1 MNTSQLRL
9 VVVLLYGAS
18 GITALAYE
26 VLWMRPIGLL
36 FGIGNFGVVI
46 TVAAFMAGLGVGSLM
61 GSRLYRSAR
70 WALMLF
76 AAIEGGVALFALLLP
91 TLLPMLDQQ
100 LITMGGSVS
109 IGVWQMWEAVA
120 AFVLLLLPAS
130 AMGLAFPLILTAAR
144 HFNLSVATL
153 YGANA
158 LGGVVGALLPLLLL
172 PLVGWSSALHWVL
185 LLGML
190 LGLCAFMVAK
200 GLPAAAHASKPQ
212 WPSSHPQ
219 LLDMVAYA
227 GVGAAA
233 LMIEIGWVRMFGMV
247 LLRTEYL
254 LALILALMLLGIG
267 GGSLLARRW
276 YAPQLLLLLPWLA
289 ALGVLGSLV
298 AWPWLGQWAGAAQF
312 DSLGAAI
319 VLQGALVAL
328 LTLPTTL
335 VLGAWLPL
343 LAQRLKMDGAT
354 HGTAAWLYGANSVGA
369 AVGAVVA
376 GMVLM
381 PWLGT
386 PATLLLAAL
395 LLLLC
400 ALRWGGAWRLQ
411 GGVLLAFAL
420 LASLWW
426 QMPAANLLTAAVADT
441 VELDRFEDAVNVTH
455 VVQRPDGERLL
466 LADLQRMDAAT
477 DPTSVAVQKNQ
488 ARLPLLLYPDAKRVL
503 FLGLGTGIT
512 AAGSLPWKGVD
523 RTAVEL
529 SPGAIAAATR
539 WFAPVNGDISNH
551 AHIVHDDVRRF
562 LRRGSSVGYDII
574 IGDLFH
580 PDMAGRGA
588 LLSVEQFT
596 RVRQRLAPKGLFVQ
610 WIAINQFDIANLAVV
625 FATFHHVFPDGVIFI
640 DGYRLALVARPGA
653 SLQLSAKIPFGGD
666 GGEGAM
672 TWRAR
677 LWGGVPAVDA
687 QLQSEW
693 WPVIEYTLP
702 KVRYRDTSV
711 MVRSWQWLLQ
721 FRAADRAAADALH
734 LRQDQRLQFGQARRA
749 NLLNVRSWIAE
760 LQGDGRAANQLVGD
774 AYRYNPDNRWASF
787 AIADRLMRSIDAN
800 HLPAGVTRLQAL
812 QQLLLIRPDHEQALR
827 MMIAFTANNAVLQ
840 RKWRQRLHQIAPLAQ
855 LP

>member
-1 MNTSQLRL
+1 
-9 VVVLLYGAS
+9 
-18 GITALAYE
+18 
-26 VLWMRPIGLL
+26 MRPIGLL

-46 TVAAFMAGLGVGSLM
+46 TVAAFMAGLGVGSLL
-61 GSRLYRSAR
+61 GSRIHLSAR
-70 WALMLF
+70 LALMLF
-76 AAIEGGVALFALLLP
+76 AAIESAIALFAFLLP
-91 TLLPMLDQQ
+91 TLLPLLDQQ
-100 LITMGGSVS
+100 LIAVGAS
-109 IGVWQMWEAVA
+109 ISLTAWQMLEAAV

-130 AMGLAFPLILTAAR
+130 AMGLAFPLILTTAR
-144 HFNLSVATL
+144 DLNLSVATL

-158 LGGVVGALLPLLLL
+158 LGGVVGALLPLALL
-172 PLVGWSSALHWVL
+172 PFVGWSSALHWVL
-185 LLGML
+185 LLGLL
-190 LGLCAFMVAK
+190 LGLSALMVAK
-200 GLPAAAHASKPQ
+200 RLPAAVHAAKP
-212 WPSSHPQ
+212 PLSGSHPP

-276 YAPQLLLLLPWLA
+276 QAPQLLLLLPWLA

-298 AWPWLGQWAGAAQF
+298 AWPWLGQWAGSAQF
-312 DSLGAAI
+312 DGLAEAI

-343 LAQRLKMDGAT
+343 LAQRLKTDGAT

-381 PWLGT
+381 PWVGT
-386 PATLLLAAL
+386 PATLLLAAM

-400 ALRWGGAWRLQ
+400 AMRWGGNRWRLQ
-411 GGVLLAFAL
+411 GGVLLVFAL
-420 LASLWW
+420 LASVWW
-426 QMPAANLLTAAVADT
+426 QMPAANLLTPAVADT

-455 VVQRPDGERLL
+455 VVQQPDGERLL

-512 AAGSLPWKGVD
+512 AAGSLPWRGID

-529 SPGAIAAATR
+529 SPGAISAAKR

-551 AHIVHDDVRRF
+551 ARIVHDDVRRF
-562 LRRGSSVGYDII
+562 LRRGSSRYDLI

-588 LLSVEQFT
+588 LLSVEQFA

-610 WIAINQFDIANLAVV
+610 WLAINQFDIANLSVV
-625 FATFHHVFPDGVIFI
+625 FATFHRVFPDGVLFI

-653 SLQLSAKIPFGGD
+653 ALQLSAAIPSGGD

-677 LWGGVPAVDA
+677 LWGGVPALDA
-687 QLQSEW
+687 PIQSEW
-693 WPVIEYTLP
+693 WPVIEYALP
-702 KVRYRDTSV
+702 KVRYRDASV
-711 MVRSWQWLLQ
+711 MERSWQWLLQ
-721 FRAADRAAADALH
+721 LRASDRAAADALH
-734 LRQDQRLQFGQARRA
+734 LRQDQRADFVLARRA
-749 NLLNVRSWIAE
+749 NLFNVRSWIAE
-760 LQGDGRAANQLVGD
+760 LQGNGRAANRLIGD
-774 AYRYNPDNRWASF
+774 AYRYNPRNRWASF
-787 AIADRLMRSIDAN
+787 AIADRLMASIDAN

-827 MMIAFTANNAVLQ
+827 MMVALTANDALQQ
-840 RKWRQRLHQIAPLAQ
+840 RKWRQRLHHIAPLVQ